1 MPTILLVEDE
11 DQLRELIKVA
21 LSENYDVVT
30 SRDGQGAL
38 TLLRDYPGHLD
49 VLVADAGLPD
59 FNGWELLNLS
69 CQIRPAIK
77 CVMMSGYPEPS
88 SPARPCRFL
97 RKPFQLSELQKTVL
111 EVLAPGSNGEVSP

>member
-11 DQLRELIKVA
+11 DPLRELLQFA

-30 SRDGQGAL
+30 SRDGQGAVS
-38 TLLRDYPGHLD
+38 LLRSYPGSLD

-59 FNGWELLNLS
+59 FNGWELLTLS

-77 CVMMSGYPEPS
+77 CVMMSGYPPLPNQS
-88 SPARPCRFL
+88 HLCRFL
-97 RKPFQLSELQKTVL
+97 RKPFQLSELQHIVS
-111 EVLAPGSNGEVSP
+111 EVLGPVRQP